1 MIITL
6 NRDEVISL
14 VKKQLWRLGV
24 NVSEVEGTDSV
35 TLDTEVGFINGDLA
49 VVVGVNEEIP
59 EGLFDNEELHDAST
73 DDDDNTDQQDT
84 QATEKPAKQVKRRKR
99 RTRAEIE
106 ADEAAAKQ
114 AAETQQPQQA
124 SGEAAGESQDAQQP
138 ETKAPE
144 TEAVLE
150 TKPEAGADQTQTAE
164 APTEEAKPTE
174 PVQQAESADDNLFA
188 PTHTETAGSVAD
200 TKPVDEE
207 VEPAGATGNP
217 FGGDAHAAED
227 NLFAPTGTQET
238 KPVTETE
245 GGFAKPREDDDA
257 LNLFS

>member
-24 NVSEVEGTDSV
+24 NISEVEGTESV

-49 VVVGVNEEIP
+49 VVVGVNESVP
-59 EGLFDNEELHDAST
+59 EDIFDGEDHQDNDEDTDT
-73 DDDDNTDQQDT
+73 DDQSNQETD
-84 QATEKPAKQVKRRKR
+84 KPTKQVKRRKR

-124 SGEAAGESQDAQQP
+124 SGEAAGESQDAKQP
-138 ETKAPE
+138 ATETQEETKVLETEPE
-144 TEAVLE
+144 AGTDQTEAVE
-150 TKPEAGADQTQTAE
+150 TQAKEATVTS
-164 APTEEAKPTE
+164 EEI
-174 PVQQAESADDNLFA
+174 SAGEEDNLFA
-188 PTHTETAGSVAD
+188 PTHTETSTPEDEPPFD
-200 TKPVDEE
+200 TDDEE
-207 VEPAGATGNP
+207 VEPAGASGNP
-217 FGGDAHAAED
+217 FGGDAHADED
-227 NLFAPTGTQET
+227 NLFAPTEKQDV
-238 KPVTETE
+238 KPVTESE